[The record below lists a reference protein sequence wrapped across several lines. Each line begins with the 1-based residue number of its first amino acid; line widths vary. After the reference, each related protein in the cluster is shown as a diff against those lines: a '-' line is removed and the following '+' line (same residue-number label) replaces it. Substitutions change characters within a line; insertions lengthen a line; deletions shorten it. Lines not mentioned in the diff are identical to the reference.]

1 MKLIGRIREME
12 KLDKLM
18 RSSKSEFLAV
28 YGRRRVGKT
37 FLIRQY
43 FDNEFDFYTTG
54 LAKGNTTQQLTN
66 FTIFINNYFSE
77 HHAVPKN
84 WLEAFNLLIKELEK
98 TKTDKKQVI
107 FIDEMPWLDTKKSD
121 FMMGLEFFLEC
132 LGKREGQY
140 CSHRLRFSSF
150 VDAQ

>member
-1 MKLIGRIREME
+1 MGQIKLIGRIREME

-84 WLEAFNLLIKELEK
+84 WLEAFNLLIKGLEK
-98 TKTDKKQVI
+98 TK
-107 FIDEMPWLDTKKSD
+107 SD
-121 FMMGLEFFLEC
+121 FLVSNHGISSMKITCFLSDFVFSNPLIKILNASNQF
-132 LGKREGQY
+132 LGT
-140 CSHRLRFSSF
+140 
-150 VDAQ
+150 A